1 MRGARRCTLASLCDA
16 LCRYWLCANSWG
28 AAWGS
33 QGFFK
38 IKQGNCKIE
47 EQVFA
52 GLPDLS

>member
-1 MRGARRCTLASLCDA
+1 MRRARRCTLASLIDA

-28 AAWGS
+28 TAWGQ

>member
-1 MRGARRCTLASLCDA
+1 M
-16 LCRYWLCANSWG
+16 CRYWLCANSWG
-28 AAWGS
+28 TAWGQ

-52 GLPDLS
+52 GLADLS